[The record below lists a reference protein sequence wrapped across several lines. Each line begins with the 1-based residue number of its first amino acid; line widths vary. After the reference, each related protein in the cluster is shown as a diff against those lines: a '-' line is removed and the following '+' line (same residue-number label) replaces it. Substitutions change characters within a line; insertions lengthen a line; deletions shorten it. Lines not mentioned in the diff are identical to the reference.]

1 MPLKPPNTPY
11 DGPVVRAQRR
21 LVLIRHA
28 KSAWPEGTDD
38 FHRPLADRGLA
49 DAPRVGKWLRK
60 NLPGIEVVL
69 CSPARRTRETWQLAG
84 AEVPASPT
92 VQFDERIYQ
101 GSADDLLS
109 AIRGLPSTSLT
120 AVLVGH
126 NPGLEELLSLL
137 TGEPAE
143 LKTGSIAVLA
153 TSAAWSAAG
162 KQWANVDTFA
172 RPRD

>member
-1 MPLKPPNTPY
+1 M
-11 DGPVVRAQRR
+11 
-21 LVLIRHA
+21 
-28 KSAWPEGTDD
+28 
-38 FHRPLADRGLA
+38 
-49 DAPRVGKWLRK
+49 
-60 NLPGIEVVL
+60 
-69 CSPARRTRETWQLAG
+69 
-84 AEVPASPT
+84 
-92 VQFDERIYQ
+92 QFDERIYQ